1 MRILIT
7 GGNGFLG
14 SNMAKNLLNEN
25 DVLIVSRN
33 NNNILDFIEDVK
45 YMNTMD
51 SNKIKE
57 FDPEVVIHCAW
68 SGGNS
73 YSDSNSLNQIHDN
86 IPQCIEL
93 LNLITELKTKP
104 HFIGFGSFSEYG
116 KLTKKA
122 TEKDRED
129 PINLYGVSKNSF
141 KNISKV
147 HCEQN
152 DILWSWIRPCY
163 IYGPGDVHTRLIPSL
178 INNILNKEEVNLY
191 DSNTTIDYLYIDDFC
206 EAISKII
213 EFKSEGIFNIC
224 SNEEHN
230 LSDIIKYIIKN
241 TSADFEVNFDKS
253 ISRKYSS
260 NYICGSNERL
270 KSKTN
275 WRPKVKIYEGLN
287 RTINYYKKKI
297 KHND

>member
-1 MRILIT
+1 MKILIT

-14 SNMAKNLLNEN
+14 SNIAKRLLEKNEI
-25 DVLIVSRN
+25 LIISRN
-33 NNNILDFIEDVK
+33 NNNILEFIEDVE
-45 YMNTMD
+45 YINSID

-57 FDPEVVIHCAW
+57 FEPEVVIHCAW

-73 YSDSNSLNQIHDN
+73 YSDSNSFNQIHDN
-86 IPQCIEL
+86 IPQSIEL
-93 LNLITELKTKP
+93 LNLISELKTKP

-116 KLTKKA
+116 KLTKRAK
-122 TEKDRED
+122 EQDRED

-163 IYGPGDVHTRLIPSL
+163 IYGPGDVDTRLIPSL
-178 INNILNKEEVNLY
+178 INKILNKEEVKLY
-191 DSNTTIDYLYIDDFC
+191 DSNTTIDYLYIDDFS

-213 EFKSEGIFNIC
+213 DFKSEGIFNIC
-224 SNEEHN
+224 SGEELD
-230 LSDIIKYIIKN
+230 LSHIIKYIIKN
-241 TSADFEVNFDKS
+241 ISSDFEVNFDES
-253 ISRKYSS
+253 LSRKYSS

-270 KSKTN
+270 RSKTD
-275 WRPKVKIYEGLN
+275 WLPKIRISEGLD
-287 RTINYYKKKI
+287 RTINYYKNKI
-297 KHND
+297 KQND